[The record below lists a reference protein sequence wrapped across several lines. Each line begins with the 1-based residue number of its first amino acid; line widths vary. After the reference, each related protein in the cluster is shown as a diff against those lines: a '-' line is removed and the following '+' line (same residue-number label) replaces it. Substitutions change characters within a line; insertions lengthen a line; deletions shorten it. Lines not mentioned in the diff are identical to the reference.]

1 MKVRRNDFI
10 GAKIGDDER
19 KSEKNVIKPGSVMNV
34 ATKNVITIPPTST
47 IMSAVKTMITYS
59 FRRLPVADPGTKR
72 LEGII
77 TGMDIVNFF
86 GGGEKHGI
94 VKERYD
100 GNFLVAINEEV
111 REIMERDV
119 IAAEFTSSFEDVLE
133 LLLKNRVGGMP
144 IVDRED
150 RVIGILTERDVL
162 HYLSSHKDFDGVVSD
177 YMTKGVITAEPD
189 TTIREA
195 MRIMVEKGI
204 RRLPIIKDGI
214 LMGLLTSTTL
224 LQYFASGEAFKLLIT
239 GDVSEIIDK
248 PVKVILSNEKVLQY
262 REPLTFPPYA
272 SISEV
277 VEKMVETGHGA
288 ALIVGD
294 EDLVGIVTERDLVKF
309 LCQVKC

>member
-10 GAKIGDDER
+10 GAKIGDEER
-19 KSEKNVIKPGSVMNV
+19 KSGKNVIKPGSVMKV
-34 ATKNVITIPPTST
+34 ATRDVITIPPTST

-111 REIMERDV
+111 REIMERNV
-119 IAAEFTSSFEDVLE
+119 IAADFTSSFEDVLE
-133 LLLKNRVGGMP
+133 LLLENRVGGMP
-144 IVDRED
+144 IVDREG
-150 RVIGILTERDVL
+150 RVVGILTERDVL
-162 HYLSSHKDFDGVVSD
+162 HYLSSHKNFDGVVSD
-177 YMTKGVITAEPD
+177 YMTRGVITAEPD

-195 MRIMVEKGI
+195 MKIMVEKGI
-204 RRLPIIKDGI
+204 RRLPVIKDGI

-239 GDVSEIIDK
+239 GDVAEIIDK

-262 REPLTFPPYA
+262 REPLTFPPHA
-272 SISEV
+272 SISQI
-277 VEKMVETGHGA
+277 VERMVETNHGA
-288 ALIVGD
+288 ALIVDDG
-294 EDLVGIVTERDLVKF
+294 LVGIVTERDLVRF
-309 LCQVKC
+309 LCQAKC

>member
-1 MKVRRNDFI
+1 MRIRRNDFI

-19 KSEKNVIKPGSVMNV
+19 KSGKNVIKPGSVMNV
-34 ATKNVITIPPTST
+34 ATKDVITIPPTST

-59 FRRLPVADPGTKR
+59 FRRLPIADPGTKR

-94 VKERYD
+94 VQERYD

-119 IAAEFTSSFEDVLE
+119 IAAEFTSSFEEVLE

-177 YMTKGVITAEPD
+177 FMTRGVITAEPD

-195 MRIMVEKGI
+195 MRTMVDKGI
-204 RRLPIIKDGI
+204 RRLPIIRDGI

-277 VEKMVETGHGA
+277 VDRMVETNHGA

-294 EDLVGIVTERDLVKF
+294 EDLVGIVTERDLVRF
-309 LCQVKC
+309 LFQAKS

>member
-10 GAKIGDDER
+10 GAKIGDEER
-19 KSEKNVIKPGSVMNV
+19 KSAKNVIKPGSVMKV
-34 ATKNVITIPPTST
+34 ATKDVITIPPTST

-59 FRRLPVADPGTKR
+59 FRRLPIADPGTKR

-86 GGGEKHGI
+86 GGGEKHRI
-94 VKERYD
+94 VEDRYD
-100 GNFLVAINEEV
+100 GNLLVAINEEV
-111 REIMERDV
+111 REIMERNV

-133 LLLKNRVGGMP
+133 LLLENKVGGMP
-144 IVDRED
+144 IVDRD
-150 RVIGILTERDVL
+150 GRVVGILTERDVL
-162 HYLSSHKDFDGVVSD
+162 HYLSSHKNFDGLVD
-177 YMTKGVITAEPD
+177 NYMTKGVITAEPD

-195 MRIMVEKGI
+195 MKIMVDKGI

-224 LQYFASGEAFKLLIT
+224 LQYFASGEAFKLLVT

-262 REPLTFPPYA
+262 REPLTFPPGT
-272 SISEV
+272 SISEI
-277 VEKMVETGHGA
+277 VERMVETNHGA

-294 EDLVGIVTERDLVKF
+294 EDLVGIVTERDLVRF
-309 LCQVKC
+309 LCQAKC

>member
-10 GAKIGDDER
+10 GAKIGDEER
-19 KSEKNVIKPGSVMNV
+19 KSGKNVIKPGSVMKV
-34 ATKNVITIPPTST
+34 ATRDVITIPPTST

-86 GGGEKHGI
+86 GGGDKHGI

-111 REIMERDV
+111 REIMERNV
-119 IAAEFTSSFEDVLE
+119 IAADFTSSFEDVLE
-133 LLLKNRVGGMP
+133 LLLENRVGGMP
-144 IVDRED
+144 IVDREG
-150 RVIGILTERDVL
+150 RVVGILTERDVL
-162 HYLSSHKDFDGVVSD
+162 HYLSSHKNFDGLVSD
-177 YMTKGVITAEPD
+177 YMTRGVITAEPD

-195 MRIMVEKGI
+195 MKIMVEKGI
-204 RRLPIIKDGI
+204 RRLPIIRDGI

-262 REPLTFPPYA
+262 REPLTFPPHA
-272 SISEV
+272 SISQV
-277 VEKMVETGHGA
+277 VERMVETNHGA

-294 EDLVGIVTERDLVKF
+294 EDLVGIVTERDLVRF
-309 LCQVKC
+309 LCQAKC

>member
-10 GAKIGDDER
+10 GAKIGDEER
-19 KSEKNVIKPGSVMNV
+19 KSGKNVIKPGSVMKV
-34 ATKNVITIPPTST
+34 ATRDVITIPPTST

-86 GGGEKHGI
+86 GGGDKHGI

-111 REIMERDV
+111 REIMERNV
-119 IAAEFTSSFEDVLE
+119 IAADFTSSFEDVLE
-133 LLLKNRVGGMP
+133 LLLENRVGGMP
-144 IVDRED
+144 IVDREG
-150 RVIGILTERDVL
+150 RVVGILTERDVL
-162 HYLSSHKDFDGVVSD
+162 HYLSSHKNFDGLVSD
-177 YMTKGVITAEPD
+177 YMTRGVITAEPD

-195 MRIMVEKGI
+195 MKIMVEKGI

-262 REPLTFPPYA
+262 REPLTFPPHA
-272 SISEV
+272 SISQV
-277 VEKMVETGHGA
+277 VERMVETNHGA

-294 EDLVGIVTERDLVKF
+294 EDLVGIVTERDLVRF
-309 LCQVKC
+309 LCQAKC

>member
-1 MKVRRNDFI
+1 MRIRRNDFI

-19 KSEKNVIKPGSVMNV
+19 KPGKNVIKPGSVMNV
-34 ATKNVITIPPTST
+34 ATKDVITIPPTST

-59 FRRLPVADPGTKR
+59 FRRLPIADPGTKR

-94 VKERYD
+94 VQERYD

-119 IAAEFTSSFEDVLE
+119 IAAEFTSSFEEVLE

-177 YMTKGVITAEPD
+177 FMTRGVITAEPD

-195 MRIMVEKGI
+195 MRTMVDKGI
-204 RRLPIIKDGI
+204 RRLPIIRDGI

-277 VEKMVETGHGA
+277 VDRMVETNHGA

-294 EDLVGIVTERDLVKF
+294 EDLVGIVTERDLVRF
-309 LCQVKC
+309 LFQAKS

>member
-19 KSEKNVIKPGSVMNV
+19 KSGKNVIKPGSVMNV

-59 FRRLPVADPGTKR
+59 FRRLPIADPGTKR

-94 VKERYD
+94 VQERYD

-111 REIMERDV
+111 REIMEREV

-144 IVDRED
+144 IVDRDD

-177 YMTKGVITAEPD
+177 YMTRGVITAGPD

-195 MRIMVEKGI
+195 MKTMVDKGI
-204 RRLPIIKDGI
+204 RRLPVIEDGI

-277 VEKMVETGHGA
+277 VDRMVETNHGA

-294 EDLVGIVTERDLVKF
+294 EDLVGIVTERDLVRF
-309 LCQVKC
+309 LFQVKS